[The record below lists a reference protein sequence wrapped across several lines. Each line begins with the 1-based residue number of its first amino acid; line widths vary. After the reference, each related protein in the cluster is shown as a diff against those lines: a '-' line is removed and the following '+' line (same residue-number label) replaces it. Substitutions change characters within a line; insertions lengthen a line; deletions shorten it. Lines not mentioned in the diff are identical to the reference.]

1 MIERFQESAQRNL
14 LDGQPDG
21 LSPTLGLD
29 YLLLELVEPLA
40 RFEHFAYHLVAAYE
54 DAACGVFGGVAHVD
68 ADALEEVVEIGA
80 TKQQR

>member
-21 LSPTLGLD
+21 FSPTLGLD
-29 YLLLELVEPLA
+29 YLLLQFVEPLA
-40 RFEHFAYHLVAAYE
+40 GFEYLSDKLVAAHE

-68 ADALEEVVEIGA
+68 ADALKEEVEVGA
-80 TKQQR
+80 AEQQG